1 MTFPTFLINTAA
13 SALFGASAPAPEP
26 PPMTTPTAADL
37 TTDEMLADLE
47 AYLCKRFRVQVTEK
61 GDSAIMRGVALV
73 FGVAAMLGVNVPTS
87 EEFLTRFATTLGPVV
102 FLPSG
107 MPRGKRRTLLLLHEI
122 GHAEAFWAEPLFFPR
137 AYLQSGEKRAA
148 YEAQA
153 ERGRIE
159 GAWLLYG
166 ELPTADHV
174 HSFMQHGYAVDAP
187 DVTLAQQLVDI
198 AATAADSGVVSSPV
212 GLAVRDWLRS
222 KQEPGR

>member
-1 MTFPTFLINTAA
+1 MTN
-13 SALFGASAPAPEP
+13 
-26 PPMTTPTAADL
+26 PTAADL

-47 AYLCKRFRVQVTEK
+47 AYLCRRFKVQVTEK
-61 GDSAIMRGVALV
+61 GDSAIMRGVAAV
-73 FGVAAMLGVNVPTS
+73 FGVASMLGVNVPTS
-87 EEFLTRFATTLGPVV
+87 DEFLTRFATTLGPVV
-102 FLPSG
+102 FLPTG
-107 MPRGKRRTLLLLHEI
+107 LAKGKRRTLLLLHEI
-122 GHAEAFWAEPLFFPR
+122 GHGAGFWEEPLFYPR

-166 ELPTADHV
+166 ELPSADQV
-174 HSFMQHGYAVDAP
+174 HAFMQHGYACAAP

-222 KQEPGR
+222 KQEPGL

>member
-1 MTFPTFLINTAA
+1 MPDALDFLRAFAGALTSPQEPT
-13 SALFGASAPAPEP
+13 
-26 PPMTTPTAADL
+26 PMTIPTAADL
-37 TTDEMLADLE
+37 TTDEMLSDLE
-47 AYLCKRFRVQVTEK
+47 AYLCRRFKVQVTEK
-61 GDSAIMRGVALV
+61 GDSAIMRGVAAV
-73 FGVAAMLGVNVPTS
+73 FGVASMLGVNVPTG

-122 GHAEAFWAEPLFFPR
+122 GHAAQFWEEPLFFPR
-137 AYLQSGEKRAA
+137 AYVQSGEKRAA
-148 YEAQA
+148 YEAHA

-166 ELPTADHV
+166 ELPSADAV
-174 HSFMQHGYAVDAP
+174 HGFMQHGYACDAP

-212 GLAVRDWLRS
+212 GLAVRDWLRG

>member
-1 MTFPTFLINTAA
+1 VTDALDFLRAFAGALT
-13 SALFGASAPAPEP
+13 SAQEP

-47 AYLCKRFRVQVTEK
+47 AYLCRRFKVQVTEK
-61 GDSAIMRGVALV
+61 GDSAIMRGVAAV
-73 FGVAAMLGVNVPTS
+73 FGVASMLGVNVPSS

-107 MPRGKRRTLLLLHEI
+107 LPKGKRRLLLLLHEI
-122 GHAEAFWAEPLFFPR
+122 GHGAGFWEEPLFYPR
-137 AYLQSGEKRAA
+137 AYVQSGEKRAA

-166 ELPTADHV
+166 ELPTAEAV
-174 HSFMQHGYAVDAP
+174 HGFMQHGYAVDAP
-187 DVTLAQQLVDI
+187 DVTLAQQLVDV

-212 GLAVRDWLRS
+212 GLAVRDWLRG

>member
-1 MTFPTFLINTAA
+1 MTTLLNELAAAILGPKPT
-13 SALFGASAPAPEP
+13 APEP
-26 PPMTTPTAADL
+26 PPMTILTAADL

-47 AYLCKRFRVQVTEK
+47 AYLCKRFKVQVTEK
-61 GDSAIMRGVALV
+61 GDSAIMRGVAAV

-87 EEFLTRFATTLGPVV
+87 EEFLTRFATTLGPVA

-122 GHAEAFWAEPLFFPR
+122 GHGAQFWEEPLFYPR
-137 AYLQSGEKRAA
+137 AYVQSGEKRAA